1 MADLKYLSQE
11 WPAINRRLDEA
22 LSLEPGQRDTWLDAL
37 VETDSV
43 KQTLRRLLQGAA
55 AVETDDYLG
64 ELPKVALG
72 PTEIEQANPADAAHA
87 DAIIGPYRL
96 IRELGV
102 GGMGQVWLAERVDG
116 GLKREVALKLPHLS
130 WSRGLADRM
139 SRERDILASLDHPN
153 IARIYDAG
161 LDEQGRPYLAL
172 EYVEGEPIDV
182 YGKKGALS
190 VPDRLMLVLQVAR
203 AVAHAHARLVVHRDL
218 KPANILVTAEGQ
230 VRLLDFGIAKLME
243 GDLTRET
250 QLTQQSGRALTRDYA
265 SPEQIRGEPLG
276 TASDVYSLGVVAY
289 ELLTEAKPYRLK
301 RGSAAALEEAIES
314 VDVRPASAAGTG
326 RSRRRA
332 LKGDLDAIL
341 NKALKKNVAERY
353 ASVEAFAQDIER
365 HLGNLPVQARPDSL
379 GYRMRKFVRRNMV
392 PLTAATAVSVS
403 LIAGLSVAILQ
414 TREARAQAHR
424 AAAVQAFIRQVFGA
438 SNPQQAQGRD
448 IGARELLRLGAARLE
463 TDLQDQPD
471 VLADLQHEVGE
482 ILAKQGANAEA
493 KPHFEKAI
501 TLYERLGLGAT
512 EAAVQARLALS
523 DVLINESQYTPA
535 RALAQRCLDI
545 AMRRFGSP
553 PAWALH
559 ARANLAFISAQQ
571 GEAKAAAA
579 TLEQALTDH
588 RRAGFPPSVETADA
602 LSDLGH
608 AHMALGQYEQ
618 ARDAYVQSVTE
629 LASVPS
635 SAITDQLSARMNV
648 QYARLFLEENDA
660 VAHDMPEL
668 VAALD
673 RHLGPKAAHTL
684 NARCLWA
691 QALVATGHYD
701 EGLQLQR
708 DNVATAQTRDTLG
721 GDVVALQQG
730 LLAILL
736 RLAARYDEG
745 LPLAEQALAYMD
757 AKQPAPHWRGE
768 KARLTLGDLQRGSGQ
783 REAGLHTLLMS
794 QERAR
799 TIPGHLQDKN
809 YAELL
814 QSLALAQHD
823 LGHHAE
829 ASRDIAQALAIH
841 RAAAAPSR
849 IDTLRCAAQAAW
861 LAAWDRPVDAAAE
874 AAFDEAAKAYA
885 LERPAGH
892 PAHAELA
899 LLRADLHERAGRAK
913 QASEE
918 RAAAAQAWRAALN
931 RDWKPPLVLLH

>member
-22 LSLEPGQRDTWLDAL
+22 LSLAPGQRDTWLDAL
-37 VETDSV
+37 AETDSV

-55 AVETDDYLG
+55 AVETDDYLSA
-64 ELPKVALG
+64 LPKVTLG
-72 PTEIEQANPADAAHA
+72 PPEIEQANRADAALA

-116 GLKREVALKLPHLS
+116 GLKRQVALKLPHLS
-130 WSRGLADRM
+130 WSRGLAERM

-161 LDEQGRPYLAL
+161 LDEHGRPYLAL

-203 AVAHAHARLVVHRDL
+203 AVAHAHAHLVVHRDL

-243 GDLTRET
+243 GELTHET
-250 QLTQQSGRALTRDYA
+250 QLTQQGGRALTPDYA
-265 SPEQIRGEPLG
+265 SPEQIRGEPIG
-276 TASDVYSLGVVAY
+276 TASDVYSLGVVTY
-289 ELLTEAKPYRLK
+289 ELLTEAKPYQLK
-301 RGSAAALEEAIES
+301 RESAAALEEAIES
-314 VDVRPASAAGTG
+314 VDVRPASAAGA
-326 RSRRRA
+326 SKSWRRA
-332 LKGDLDAIL
+332 LRGDLDAIL
-341 NKALKKNVAERY
+341 NKALKKQVSERY
-353 ASVEAFAQDIER
+353 PSVEAFAQDIER
-365 HLGNLPVQARPDSL
+365 HLANLPVQARPDSL
-379 GYRMRKFVRRNMV
+379 GYRIRKFVRRNRV
-392 PLTAATAVSVS
+392 TLTAATAVSVS
-403 LIAGLSVAILQ
+403 LIAGLSIAILQ

-471 VLADLQHEVGE
+471 VLADLQHEIGD
-482 ILAKQGANAEA
+482 ILRAQGANAEA
-493 KPHFEKAI
+493 ARHLEKAI
-501 TLYERLGLGAT
+501 ALYERQGLGTT

-523 DVLINESQYTPA
+523 DVLINESQYAPA
-535 RALAQRCLDI
+535 RALAQRCLDM
-545 AMRRFGSP
+545 AMRRFGPP

-559 ARANLAFISAQQ
+559 AHANLAFISARE
-571 GEAKAAAA
+571 GDPKAAVA
-579 TLEQALTDH
+579 TLAQALADH
-588 RRAGFPPSVETADA
+588 HRAGFPPSVETADA

-618 ARDAYVQSVTE
+618 ARDAYAQSVAQ
-629 LASVPS
+629 LSSVPGS
-635 SAITDQLSARMNV
+635 SITDQLSARLNV
-648 QYARLFLEENDA
+648 QYARFFLEENEA
-660 VAHDMPEL
+660 VAQDMPEL

-673 RHLGPKAAHTL
+673 RHLGPKAAHAL

-691 QALVATGHYD
+691 QVLVSIGRYD
-701 EGLQLQR
+701 EGLRLQR
-708 DNVATAQTRDTLG
+708 ENVATAQGRDTLD
-721 GDVVALQQG
+721 GDVAAFQQGVLAHLTRRAGHYEEGLRPAEVAL
-730 LLAILL
+730 AF
-736 RLAARYDEG
+736 
-745 LPLAEQALAYMD
+745 MD
-757 AKQPAPHWRGE
+757 AKQPAPRWE
-768 KARLTLGDLQRGSGQ
+768 SEMIRLTLGDLQRGSGQ
-783 REAGLHTLLMS
+783 PEAGLGTLLKT

-809 YAELL
+809 YATVLL
-814 QSLALAQHD
+814 SLALAQHD
-823 LGHHAE
+823 VGHHAE
-829 ASRDIAQALAIH
+829 AFGNIMQALGIH
-841 RAAAAPSR
+841 RSAAAPSR
-849 IDTLRCAAQAAW
+849 TDTLRCGVLAAW
-861 LAAWDRPVDAAAE
+861 LAAWDRPGDAAAE
-874 AAFDEAAKAYA
+874 AAFDAAAQAYGP
-885 LERPAGH
+885 ERPAGH

-899 LLRADLHERAGRAK
+899 LLRADLHERAGRTK
-913 QASEE
+913 PASEE
-918 RAAAAQAWRAALN
+918 RTAAAEVWRTAMN